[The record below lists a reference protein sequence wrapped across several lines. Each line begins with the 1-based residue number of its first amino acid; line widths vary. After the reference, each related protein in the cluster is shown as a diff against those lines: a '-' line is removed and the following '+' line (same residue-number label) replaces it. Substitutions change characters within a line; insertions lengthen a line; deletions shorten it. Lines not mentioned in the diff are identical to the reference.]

1 VGGGGEVI
9 AGTGFTNCVVAVTAS
24 APMMPGRSRL
34 DLAEANVA
42 ICRKLV
48 PRLVEV
54 APSAIF
60 LFVANPV
67 DVVTYAALRI
77 SGLPVHRSSA
87 PAE

>member
-9 AGTGFTNCVVAVTAS
+9 AGEGVHQRR
-24 APMMPGRSRL
+24 RSR
-34 DLAEANVA
+34 DRECPDDARPVPPGLAEANVA
-42 ICRKLV
+42 ICREPV

-67 DVVTYAALRI
+67 DVVTYATLRI
-77 SGLPVHRSSA
+77 SGLPRS
-87 PAE
+87 